1 MNYILHQD
9 RDLGEA
15 IAAED
20 DEKLFQIIKGRL
32 QDKIERDR
40 KEKERIHRLENAD
53 LFDVEAQRQIEE
65 EIQKKLIEENYEM
78 AQENYPE
85 FFG

>member
-1 MNYILHQD
+1 ML
-9 RDLGEA
+9 E
-15 IAAED
+15 
-20 DEKLFQIIKGRL
+20 
-32 QDKIERDR
+32 KIERDR